1 MMTNTAAAVR
11 RFRPYLLGS
20 AAALGLVV
28 GSAAQAQTSTLSA
41 APANAGVLDRG
52 EAVLEAHAGTSI
64 NRDDAVLEPHATGAT
79 SAALPPAQRLG
90 YREVELDPNILIALP
105 GTPTT
110 ARDPNNITGVAQMII
125 ATPNGTGGFGLGLCT
140 GSLINPRTVLF
151 AAHCVNSRAA
161 NAYGS
166 GSGGVA
172 IGFAFNNANNT
183 TQPGQP
189 AGTSPLLNW
198 VFGAGTRPA
207 FTTSV
212 TDNFYTVNAVNY
224 NQLSLLP
231 DARSFLFG
239 DVAIASLD
247 TPARNIPTLSLL
259 FSPLP
264 APGSITAANGTGYSV
279 QLVGYG
285 GNGTG
290 TSGTQPI
297 DYRRRLADNWL
308 GGLAS
313 LADFEGAIF
322 GAGSSANLPQNLYWI
337 DFDDPAR
344 GTAGASPFDFNAWR
358 DNARVTEGTT
368 AGGDSGGPLILDRAF
383 ARQLVIGVL
392 SGGYTRF
399 FTAQPANGY
408 GTASFYQPLYLYWDW
423 IAANNPYRYV
433 GAVAGDGNWN
443 DPSRWVSLQD
453 PNYFIIGPNNT
464 LINGVPNLTGEENTG
479 TAGKFGQVC
488 VQGGVTGAIGNN
500 VCRDV
505 RTGGLVT
512 TPGGI
517 GTAGEQPAGGLDNN
531 MGSAQIAG
539 PGAANQPGT
548 TVIDGGAA
556 QLEPQAPAVPVPA
569 PTIANGLPG
578 ATNFVPNNLAGNRTA
593 GTLPRFFDVTL
604 SNNGTTTLDTT
615 VTIDRFRLNGIGAR
629 LNIAA
634 TGSLTALNDVT
645 LQIGTLQ
652 VLGSLVSRNDLNLV
666 TGGLNGTGTITAPF
680 ITNIAATISPGATG
694 NPGSIGTL
702 TFNGDL
708 VLGVGSNLLID
719 LGANGV
725 SDLVRVQATA
735 GPPAATGRA
744 SVGGLVIFNTTTDL
758 RANNLYTFLTAA
770 GGVTGTF
777 LNSAPFS
784 AILTPQF
791 IYNPTSVQVF
801 VRAGLYQNV
810 VNLNSPVQ
818 LAFATLL
825 DENRVN
831 NQVNQAIYAGLDLQ
845 NAATIQAQ
853 LEAMAPRSEALLP
866 NLGITA
872 IDNMSRF
879 HRDRIVSRDS
889 LGAEGGSIAVIGQPM
904 QLASLTTNGF
914 GGAGGMGGGFGGAVQ
929 AASDAGATTVKRGAL
944 PDDMNAFLAGGYIT
958 GSSRAARDA
967 VPLGGRDGF
976 NGFYFVGGI
985 EKDLGADGFIG
996 VSFGYSQLAGTTV
1009 GGQQRATVGLYEG
1022 TVYSKVNL
1030 GKGWSIDGQ
1039 TSLGLLNTT
1048 TQRNVTLLG
1057 TPQLLR
1063 TSDNSVTLSAEVGG
1077 QKELLTGFF
1086 KLAPRVSVRSSY
1098 IDFSS
1103 VVPETG
1109 GGSAALVLNRPDM
1122 LSIQGRAGINV
1133 TTGTYKKFRPFAT
1146 ANFVYEFNNARADLV
1161 RANLLN
1167 SGTLPVVFRGARV
1180 DRAWGEISGGMMYT
1194 SGRWEFSVAADTTVG
1209 RDDVRNQAFRGSVR
1223 FSF

>member
-1 MMTNTAAAVR
+1 MTNSTAAIR
-11 RFRPYLLGS
+11 RIRPYLMGS
-20 AAALGLVV
+20 AACLGLMI
-28 GSAAQAQTSTLSA
+28 GTAAQAQTSALTPS
-41 APANAGVLDRG
+41 PATGGLLDRG
-52 EAVLEAHAGTSI
+52 EAVLEAHGSSTI
-64 NRDDAVLEPHATGAT
+64 NRDQAVLEPHDT
-79 SAALPPAQRLG
+79 SALPPAQRLG
-90 YREVELDPNILIALP
+90 YREVQLDPNILIALP

-110 ARDPNNITGVAQMII
+110 ARDPNNITGVAQMIV
-125 ATPNGTGGFGLGLCT
+125 AVPNATGGVGLGLCT

-151 AAHCVNSRAA
+151 AAHCVNTRPA

-172 IGFAFNNANNT
+172 IGFAFNNSNNT

-189 AGTSPLLNW
+189 AGSSPLLNW
-198 VFGAGTRPA
+198 VFGVTGRPA
-207 FTTSV
+207 FTTSI
-212 TDNFYTVNAVNY
+212 TDNFYTVNGVAY

-231 DARSFLFG
+231 ESRGFLFG

-264 APGSITAANGTGYSV
+264 APGAITAANGTGYSV

-290 TSGTQPI
+290 VSGTQPI

-313 LADFEGAIF
+313 LADFEGAVF
-322 GAGSSANLPQNLYWI
+322 GPGSSAGLPQNLYWI

-344 GTAGASPFDFNAWR
+344 GTGGASPFDFNAWR
-358 DNARVTEGTT
+358 DNARTTEGTT

-443 DPSRWVSLQD
+443 DPTRWVSLQD
-453 PNYFIIGPNNT
+453 PNYFILGANGQP
-464 LINGVPNLTGEENTG
+464 INGVPNLTGEENTG

-488 VQGGVTGAIGNN
+488 IQGGITGAIGNN

-505 RTGGLVT
+505 RTGGLVN

-517 GTAGEQPAGGLDNN
+517 GTAADQPAGALDNN
-531 MGSAQIAG
+531 MGSALISG
-539 PGAANQPGT
+539 PGAANQPADT
-548 TVIDGGAA
+548 ILTGGAA
-556 QLEPQAPAVPVPA
+556 QLEPQAPAVATPA

-593 GTLPRFFDVTL
+593 GTLPRYFDVTL
-604 SNNGTTTLDTT
+604 SNTGTITLDTA
-615 VTIDRFRLNGIGAR
+615 VTIDRFRLNGVGAR

-634 TGSLTALNDVT
+634 AGSLTTLNDAT

-725 SDLVRVQATA
+725 SDLVRVQPTA

-744 SVGGLVIFNTTTDL
+744 AVGGLVIFNTTNDL

-784 AILTPQF
+784 AILSPQF

-810 VNLNSPVQ
+810 VNINSPVQ

-825 DENRVN
+825 DENRGN
-831 NQVNQAIYAGLDLQ
+831 NQVNQAIFSGLDLQ
-845 NAATIQAQ
+845 NAATIRAQ
-853 LEAMAPRSEALLP
+853 LDAMAPRAEALLP
-866 NLGITA
+866 NLGIAA

-879 HRDRIVSRDS
+879 HRDRIVTREAQ
-889 LGAEGGSIAVIGQPM
+889 GAEGGSIAVIGQPL
-904 QLASLTTNGF
+904 QLASAANGF
-914 GGAGGMGGGFGGAVQ
+914 GGLAGMGGGFGGAIQ
-929 AASDAGATTVKRGAL
+929 ASSDAAATTVKRGAL
-944 PDDMNAFLAGGYIT
+944 PDDLNAFLAGGYIT
-958 GSSRAARDA
+958 GSSRSARDA
-967 VPLGGRDGF
+967 VNLGGRDTF

-996 VSFGYSQLAGTTV
+996 VSFGYSQLAGNTV
-1009 GGQQRATVGLYEG
+1009 DGLQRATVGLYEG

-1039 TSLGLLNTT
+1039 TALGLLNTT
-1048 TQRNVTLLG
+1048 TLRNVNLVG
-1057 TPQLLR
+1057 NQQALR
-1063 TSDNSVTLSAEVGG
+1063 TGDNSITLSSEVGG
-1077 QKELLTGFF
+1077 QKELLTGFL
-1086 KLAPRVSVRSSY
+1086 KLTPRVSVRSSY

-1109 GGSAALVLNRPDM
+1109 GGSAALVFNRPDM
-1122 LSIQGRAGINV
+1122 LSIQGRAGFGV
-1133 TTGTYKKFRPFAT
+1133 TTGTWKNLRPFAT
-1146 ANFVYEFNNARADLV
+1146 ANFVYEFNNTRADLV

-1167 SGTLPVVFRGARV
+1167 SGTLPVVFRGGRV
-1180 DRAWGEISGGMMYT
+1180 DRAWGEISGGITYVT
-1194 SGRWEFSVAADTTVG
+1194 GRWEFSVAADTTVA
-1209 RDDVRNQAFRGSVR
+1209 RDDVRNQAYRGSVR
-1223 FSF
+1223 FRF